1 MDSVIGI
8 AASGTTPYVITALK
22 ACQTANILTGCITCN
37 ANSPITKYADFPI
50 EVIVGPEY
58 VTGSTRMKA
67 GTAQKLIINSITTAT
82 MINLGH
88 IKGSKMID
96 MKLSNEKLKG
106 RAELIVIE
114 ATGVDLVLAQKL
126 IKENGGVRGAIDA
139 FNKK

>member
-1 MDSVIGI
+1 
-8 AASGTTPYVITALK
+8 
-22 ACQTANILTGCITCN
+22 
-37 ANSPITKYADFPI
+37 
-50 EVIVGPEY
+50 
-58 VTGSTRMKA
+58 MKA
-67 GTAQKLIINSITTAT
+67 GTVQKLILNSITTAT